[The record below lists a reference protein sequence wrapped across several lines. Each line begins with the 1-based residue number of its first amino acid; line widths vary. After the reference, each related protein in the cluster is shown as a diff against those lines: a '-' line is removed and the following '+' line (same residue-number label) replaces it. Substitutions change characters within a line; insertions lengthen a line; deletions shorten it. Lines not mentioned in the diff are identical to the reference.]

1 MGLNQIIKDAIFG
14 KYRKKQPEI
23 IGNPQ
28 GIFSNVKKILL
39 LRQDRI
45 GDVLVTIPF
54 LKDLKENMLD
64 LQVHILLG
72 NKNIQTAPFIKN
84 YCNKIWFYNKNIRN
98 IRDIRDTIKLIR
110 ELNQENF
117 DLIIDLFD
125 NPSQTSS
132 LLLTFLHSQFKLGIE
147 KENLKQYTHI
157 VPMKLKS
164 EVHIV
169 ERIANLLLPFGINP
183 EELSLEISLDSNL
196 FATSAL
202 LTEENYKILGINLSG
217 SSPAKNWGVENYIA
231 FINLI
236 TRKYSN
242 IKVIVFASSNLKEQQ
257 EEICIKS
264 NCTPAPITSSLIEF
278 VGMLKQCDFILTPDT
293 SVVHFCAAFKIP
305 AIVLFSVPEIPP
317 KLKVW
322 TPYNSVH
329 KAILTTRELNMIKPS
344 EVLIKLEELL
354 EE

>member
-1 MGLNQIIKDAIFG
+1 MGLTQIIKDAIFG
-14 KYRKKQPEI
+14 KYKKKQPKI
-23 IGNPQ
+23 IDNPQ
-28 GIFSNVKKILL
+28 EIFPNAKKILL

-54 LKDLKENMLD
+54 LKVLKENKTD
-64 LQVHILLG
+64 LQIHILLG
-72 NKNIQTAPFIKN
+72 KKNIQTAPFIKN
-84 YCNKIWFYNKNIRN
+84 YCNKIWFYNKNIK
-98 IRDIRDTIKLIR
+98 DTIKLIK
-110 ELNQENF
+110 ELNRENF

-132 LLLTFLHSQFKLGIE
+132 LLLTFLHSQFKVGIE

-157 VPMKLKS
+157 VPMKSKT

-169 ERIANLLLPFGINP
+169 ERIVNLLLPFGINP
-183 EELSLEISLDSNL
+183 EGLSLEISLDSNL
-196 FATSAL
+196 FATNVL
-202 LTEENYKILGINLSG
+202 LPKENYKVLGINLSG
-217 SSPAKNWGVENYIA
+217 SSPAKNWGVENYIT

-236 TRKYSN
+236 AKKYSN
-242 IKVIVFASSNLKEQQ
+242 IKIIVFASSNLKEQQ

-264 NCTPAPITSSLIEF
+264 NATPVPITSSLIEF

-317 KLKVW
+317 KLKIW
-322 TPYNSVH
+322 TPYNSVY

-344 EVLIKLEELL
+344 EVLIKFEELFG
-354 EE
+354 E